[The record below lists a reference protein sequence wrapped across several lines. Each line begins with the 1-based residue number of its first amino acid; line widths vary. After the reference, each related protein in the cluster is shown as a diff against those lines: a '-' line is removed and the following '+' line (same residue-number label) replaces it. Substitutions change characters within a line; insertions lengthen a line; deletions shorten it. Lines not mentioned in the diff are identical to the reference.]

1 MDYQQ
6 GKVINSTRAPFS
18 APPTPS
24 EIDLPVRY
32 DPSSPDLPPTDILS
46 EEEQLAA
53 LCQATGQLPN
63 LGKSESWYAELKE
76 KPAYRELVRRTV
88 RKIAERNIDEAE
100 NVPEMFNSQI
110 RSNVVTLAEIRDNPF
125 AKEGDRIK
133 AATVLL
139 DKAPK
144 TPRPNE
150 TGNVD
155 DFLKLIMPVQ
165 QMGAI
170 NAALKETGN
179 TRLIEMMKKG
189 EGGYGVEETKEGE
202 EEFEENL
209 FFSESKRGAADG
221 GEMEMGHADV
231 EDGGTVNKT
240 DEIIAIV
247 MD

>member
-1 MDYQQ
+1 M
-6 GKVINSTRAPFS
+6 KVINSTRAPFS

-53 LCQATGQLPN
+53 LCQATGQIAN
-63 LGKSESWYAELKE
+63 LGKPESWYAELKE

-179 TRLIEMMKKG
+179 VRLIEMMKG
-189 EGGYGVEETKEGE
+189 EEGGYVEETKEGE
-202 EEFEENL
+202 EKFEEDL
-209 FFSESKRGAADG
+209 FFSESKRGAADVD
-221 GEMEMGHADV
+221 EMEMEHADV
-231 EDGGTVNKT
+231 EDGGAVNKT